1 MLIKYGVT
9 VMKMMVSYEV
19 VMIMILGDGD
29 GDEDSVAW

>member
-1 MLIKYGVT
+1 MLMKYGVKVT
-9 VMKMMVSYEV
+9 KMMVSYEV